1 MALPGGW
8 GTRGVVACA
17 ATTGY
22 HDAQEDST
30 VKIAVLG
37 SGVVGQTL
45 AAKLAELGH
54 DTMLGTRDVTALLAR
69 TEPGPMQQEPF
80 SAWHQR
86 HPEVA
91 LGSFAETAA
100 HAELVVNAT
109 SGAGSLD
116 ALRQAGQANLDG
128 KVLVDVANPLD
139 FSRGMPP
146 TLLVASTDS
155 LGEQLQRA
163 FPGTRVV
170 KTLNTMTAALMV
182 DPGQV
187 AGGDHHVFV
196 SGDDPD
202 AKAQVARLLTDGFGW
217 RQVLDLGDI
226 TSARAAEMYV
236 ALWLRLY
243 GALGTPMV
251 NLKVVT

>member
-1 MALPGGW
+1 M
-8 GTRGVVACA
+8 
-17 ATTGY
+17 
-22 HDAQEDST
+22 
-30 VKIAVLG
+30 KIAVLG

-45 AAKLAELGH
+45 AARLAGLGH

-91 LGSFAETAA
+91 LGSFAEAAA

-116 ALRQAGQANLDG
+116 ALRQAGEANLDG

-146 TLLVASTDS
+146 TFLVANTDS
-155 LGEQLQRA
+155 LGEQIQRT
-163 FPGTRVV
+163 FPGARVV

-202 AKAQVARLLTDGFGW
+202 AKAQVTRLLTDGFGW
-217 RQVLDLGDI
+217 RRVLDLGDI
-226 TSARAAEMYV
+226 TSARATEMYV
-236 ALWLRLY
+236 ALWLRLF
-243 GALGTPMV
+243 GALGTPLV
-251 NLKVVT
+251 NLRVVS